1 MEKNG
6 EEFWIWL
13 QLKIIADV
21 GIIGLPNAG
30 KSSLLASLTRAKPKI
45 ADYPFTT
52 INPNLGVSYFNNK
65 EVTIADIP
73 GLVEGA
79 HKGVGLGD
87 KFLRHIER
95 CKILLHLI
103 DVSKNNLVENYEKIR
118 SELKNYDLSLSKKR
132 EIIYFNKSDLVEKKI
147 LKEKLDLFNSKIK
160 KKYKIISVFKK
171 DDIQTIKKVLVN
183 NMQMLIDK
191 SKKIVIKLG
200 STTVIDKKGKFKKTW
215 VNSLIKDIKKYKK
228 NRDIV
233 IVSSGAIAIG
243 QNYLKIKRKKL
254 KLEMSQAIASIG
266 QIHLAEQFQKI
277 FKKNNFK
284 VGQILISPDDTE
296 QRKRALNVRRTF
308 DNLFKLK
315 AIPIVNEN
323 DTTATSEIKYGDNDR
338 LAARVA
344 QIIGAD
350 TLIIFSDVDGLY
362 DKGNKKKLIKEVK
375 NLNNNIY
382 KLADTRI
389 NSYGSGGMITKLEAA
404 NICMNAGCHMF
415 IGNGNRKKSNSIYE
429 RK

>member
-1 MEKNG
+1 
-6 EEFWIWL
+6 
-13 QLKIIADV
+13 
-21 GIIGLPNAG
+21 
-30 KSSLLASLTRAKPKI
+30 
-45 ADYPFTT
+45 
-52 INPNLGVSYFNNK
+52 
-65 EVTIADIP
+65 
-73 GLVEGA
+73 
-79 HKGVGLGD
+79 
-87 KFLRHIER
+87 
-95 CKILLHLI
+95 
-103 DVSKNNLVENYEKIR
+103 
-118 SELKNYDLSLSKKR
+118 
-132 EIIYFNKSDLVEKKI
+132 
-147 LKEKLDLFNSKIK
+147 
-160 KKYKIISVFKK
+160 
-171 DDIQTIKKVLVN
+171 
-183 NMQMLIDK
+183 MLINN

-200 STTVIDKKGKFKKTW
+200 SSTVIDKKGKFKKGW

-228 NRDIV
+228 NKDVV

-243 QNYLKIKRKKL
+243 QNRLKIKKGGI

-266 QIHLAEQFQKI
+266 QIHLAEEFQKV
-277 FKKNNFK
+277 FKKNNFQ

-362 DKGNKKKLIKEVK
+362 NRDKKKELIKEVT
-375 NLNNNIY
+375 NLTSKIFE
-382 KLADTRI
+382 LADTKI

-404 NICMNAGCHMF
+404 GICMNAGCYMF
-415 IGNGNRKKSNSIYE
+415 IANGNKKSPISHMIKKRRYTKFIPKISTMAARKKWIVSSLSSNGSIYIDNGAANALKNGKSLLAAGIKTISGE
-429 RK
+429 FKKGENVQVFDEDNNKLARGLASFSSKEIEKIIGKQSNEIEKILGYPTKTEVIHKDDMVKL